1 MSDESKRD
9 TKYYEEQLTAWRAKR
24 SVIEEK
30 ILTLQRE
37 LDVAEAEVKLC
48 KVWLD
53 FLEFQ
58 FFFGDDQDD

>member
-1 MSDESKRD
+1 MIDESKRD

-53 FLEFQ
+53 FLEF
-58 FFFGDDQDD
+58 